1 MEMMDI
7 SKVLPFLGLV
17 AYGAIS
23 LILYL
28 RAKTLAGKI
37 FGSILMGVFFAI
49 LAYNFVPKDDYDLV
63 RHWDKA
69 DKFKNVESFDSFV
82 RVVKGNKLE
91 LLPQMFSFV
100 IAKIGDYNLM
110 QSLMALGGYSM
121 LFYILIDYKNKI
133 QMSNVKFMALLPLA
147 ILGQHMLYYFSG
159 LYNYFAI
166 NLFALAV
173 YLEFIKGTKKIPF
186 LLYVITL
193 LIHNSMLLPFALLML
208 FRFMKKKL
216 TMRSIIIFIIV
227 SVSITIIID
236 LLVNVFDIAYFE
248 NIKHI
253 YHDYVKLND
262 NMMKY
267 YDGFYLFMSITK
279 IGISLLACW
288 LQRDNEKL
296 RQIRDFV
303 ILLSIA
309 TIILSFSS
317 IAITRFSSLILFAS
331 LPLIIDAMSSKN
343 KNTKFFVLAVSALSI
358 IYLVYTVRVMMP
370 LIHLGGV

>member
-1 MEMMDI
+1 MMDI